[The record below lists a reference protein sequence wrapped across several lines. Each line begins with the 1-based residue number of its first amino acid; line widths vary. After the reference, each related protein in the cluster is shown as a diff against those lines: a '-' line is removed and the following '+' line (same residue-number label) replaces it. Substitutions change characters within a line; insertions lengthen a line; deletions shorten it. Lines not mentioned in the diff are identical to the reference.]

1 MKNTRQERILR
12 LIREHDI
19 GTQEELASYLAR
31 DGVSVTQATI
41 SRDIRE
47 LNLRKVPVS
56 GGKMKYVAGGDQQ
69 ASPGDA
75 GRYKRMLRSSYLSM
89 DISANILV
97 IHTASGMAMACAT
110 ALDGLA
116 FPEILG
122 SIAGDDT
129 VIAVIAENA
138 DPAEVRRRIEDA
150 VK

>member
-19 GTQEELASYLAR
+19 ETQEELAAYLAEG
-31 DGVSVTQATI
+31 GVKVTQATI

-47 LNLRKVPVS
+47 LDLRKVPVP
-56 GGKMKYVAGGDQQ
+56 GGKMKYAAGEKRPEDEN
-69 ASPGDA
+69 
-75 GRYKRMLRSSYLSM
+75 RLKRMLRSAYISM

-97 IHTASGMAMACAT
+97 LHTSSGMAMACAT

-122 SIAGDDT
+122 SVAGDDT
-129 VIAVIAENA
+129 VIAVIAEKA
-138 DPAEVRRRIEDA
+138 DPSAVMHRIEEA